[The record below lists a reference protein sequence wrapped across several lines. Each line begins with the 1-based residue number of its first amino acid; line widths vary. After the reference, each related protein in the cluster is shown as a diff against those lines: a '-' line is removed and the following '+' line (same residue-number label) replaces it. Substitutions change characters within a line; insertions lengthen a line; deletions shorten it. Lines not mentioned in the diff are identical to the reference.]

1 MDAIEEILRRQREF
15 FRAGHTLNVNGRRA
29 ALQILANTIKDMEGE
44 IISALQE
51 DLGKSGTES
60 YMCEIGL
67 ALSEISYV
75 RKHLKRWARTRR
87 RLSPLSQFPSVSH
100 IIPEPYGNVLIM
112 APWNYPF
119 LLSISPLIS
128 ALAAGNTAIIKPST
142 QAKAT
147 QAVVKKVIEE
157 TFTDDY
163 VAVLG
168 GSRDEYPDL
177 LDHKFD
183 YIFFTGSKAYG
194 RTVMEKAAR
203 HLTPVTLE
211 LGGKSPVIVDSQCD
225 IATAARRVV
234 FGKFLNLGQTCVAP
248 DHVFVQE
255 KVADAFQDACI
266 TEIVAMFGSNALK
279 DPDYG
284 KILSERHFLRV
295 CRLIDASR
303 DKVVFGGDKSD
314 GTLQICPT
322 ILRIGSLDDR
332 TDDGGYAVDS
342 LAIMQEEIFGPLMP
356 LITYSDIT
364 DVVDYIDAHP
374 RPLAAYI
381 FTSDKRLKKSLL
393 RHLHFGGGCIND
405 TIVHLATDTLP
416 FGGVGQSGM
425 GQYHGKW
432 GFETFSHLKS
442 VVDKA
447 TWLDLDMRY
456 QPYTPKKNKLIKT
469 FLK

>member
-1 MDAIEEILRRQREF
+1 MDIIEEILVKQRAF
-15 FRAGHTLNVNGRRA
+15 FKAGHTLDVNGRRA

-44 IISALQE
+44 IVKALQD
-51 DLGKSGTES
+51 DLGKSSTES

-67 ALSEISYV
+67 ALSEIAYT
-75 RKHLKRWARTRR
+75 RKHLKHWARTKY
-87 RLSPLSQFPSVSH
+87 RLSPISQFPSMSYM
-100 IIPEPYGNVLIM
+100 ITEPYGNALIM

-119 LLSISPLIS
+119 LLCISPLVS

-142 QAKAT
+142 QARAT

-168 GSRDEYPDL
+168 GGREEYPDL

-183 YIFFTGSKAYG
+183 YIFFTGSKTYG
-194 RTVMEKAAR
+194 RTVMEKAAQ

-211 LGGKSPVIVDSQCD
+211 LGGKSPVVVDSQCD
-225 IATAARRVV
+225 LQVAARRVV

-255 KVADAFQDACI
+255 TVMQAFQDACI
-266 TEIVAMFGSNALK
+266 TEIVAMFGSRALD

-284 KILSERHFLRV
+284 HIISRRHYDRIAAL
-295 CRLIDASR
+295 LEQSR
-303 DKVVFGGDKSD
+303 SLVTFGGEASAES
-314 GTLQICPT
+314 LQICPT
-322 ILRIGSLDDR
+322 ILQIGKIEDR
-332 TDDGGYAVDS
+332 DDDGGYRIDALD
-342 LAIMQEEIFGPLMP
+342 IMQQEIFGPLLP
-356 LITYSDIT
+356 LISYSDIS

-374 RPLAAYI
+374 RPLASYI
-381 FTSDKRLKKSLL
+381 FTSDKRMKKVLL

-405 TIVHLATDTLP
+405 TIVHLATESMP

-425 GQYHGKW
+425 GQYHGRW
-432 GFETFSHLKS
+432 GFETFSHTKS
-442 VVDKA
+442 IIDKA

-456 QPYTPKKNKLIKT
+456 QPYTLQKHRLIKR